1 MRRHRN
7 IEIFSMSVLDMFAS
21 ALGAFIL
28 CSIILFPYYKKDNSK
43 DRAATDA
50 ALEQKS
56 NELDRANDQVLKI
69 QARVHD
75 QEQNVRRVAE
85 TDSALRQ
92 CRKEKL
98 DCAALLAKTFLLVQ
112 IDWQEAAGVDL
123 QVSDAHGNVFTWFK
137 TNRTGRDFL
146 NSKARLSIVVET
158 GPGIAYWIDPSAAPG
173 TYEVNYTMQRPHERD
188 VEIKGVVF
196 SHAGKLS
203 LPVKILHSGQSR
215 VRAGAIQIADDGGVA
230 VQ

>member
-28 CSIILFPYYKKDNSK
+28 CSIILFPHYKKDYSK
-43 DRAATDA
+43 ERATTDA
-50 ALEQKS
+50 ALETKS
-56 NELDRANDQVLKI
+56 KELDRVNEQVLKI

-75 QEQNVRRVAE
+75 QEQNVRQVTE

-112 IDWQEAAGVDL
+112 IDWQETVGVDL
-123 QVSDAHGNVFTWFK
+123 QITDARGNVFTWFK
-137 TNRTGRDFL
+137 TNRTGRDFV

-158 GPGIAYWIDPSAAPG
+158 GPGIAYWIDPSAVPG
-173 TYEVNYTMQRPHERD
+173 TYEINYTMQRPPQRD
-188 VEIKGVVF
+188 VEIRGVIF
-196 SHAGKLS
+196 SHTGKLS
-203 LPVKILHSGQSR
+203 LPAMTLHSGQSR
-215 VRAGAIQIADDGGVA
+215 VRAGVIKIADDGNVA
-230 VQ
+230 LQ